1 MKVVLVN
8 DRLNAGGAEKM
19 LVYIANMLYKNN
31 IEVSVVLLLSKAA
44 LDNQIHPNIPINYI
58 NRTSRFSIKAF
69 VKIKKFVKEA
79 DIVHVHSRY
88 NLRYYMIAK
97 FLMNIKKPRIFFHE
111 HVPSFEIDFFTK
123 TLFALVDGYVAVQ
136 DKMRQWAVEKKMVT
150 SNKAFYLANTVD
162 APIKPI
168 IYNNNSFKIIMIGNY
183 RPQKN
188 QLFAVSLLAKLP
200 NNYSLDIYG
209 MIDDENYF
217 RELKTHIE
225 KLGQQHRVNLVQ
237 GITNIYD
244 QLSQYKF
251 ALHTASIETGP
262 LVLVEYLYAKL
273 PFITYKTGDV
283 VTLLQDYL
291 PNFIIDSFNEDEWL
305 NSINNFNK
313 KGSWVHEKIQM
324 ENIIEQHFSGKTYLT
339 KLLSIYNKI
348 IA

>member
-1 MKVVLVN
+1 MKVVLIN

-19 LVYIANMLYKNN
+19 LVYIANILYKNHV
-31 IEVSVVLLLSKAA
+31 EVSVVLLLSKAA

-97 FLMNIKKPRIFFHE
+97 FLMNIKKPKIFFHE

-150 SNKAFYLANTVD
+150 SDKAFYLANTVD
-162 APIKPI
+162 APVTPI
-168 IYNNNSFKIIMIGNY
+168 IYDNNSFKIIMIGNY

-188 QLFAVSLLAKLP
+188 QLFAVTLLAKLP
-200 NNYSLDIYG
+200 NNFSLDIYG
-209 MIDDENYF
+209 MVDDENYYT
-217 RELKTHIE
+217 ELKTHIE

-251 ALHTASIETGP
+251 ALHTASMETGP

-283 VTLLQDYL
+283 VTLLEEYI
-291 PNFIIDSFNEDEWL
+291 PNFIVDNFNEDEWL
-305 NSINNFNK
+305 NRINNFNK
-313 KGSWVHEKIQM
+313 KESWVQEKMQM
-324 ENIIEQHFSGKTYLT
+324 HHIIEQHFSGQAYLT
-339 KLLSIYNKI
+339 KLLSIYKKL